1 MDKFGIIQSR
11 GLGDIFISLPIA
23 QYYHTV
29 EQKEIYWP
37 ICEEFILAVEKYVP
51 WVNWLSVKTD
61 KTGLFFSEEPLR
73 LLKKAGVEDYICL
86 YQALTSMPELKKE
99 SSFQFMK
106 FDQSKYLRAG
116 VPFLNKW
123 KLNECF
129 ERDLIKEAEVI
140 RKLTNGKPYV
150 VAHLEGSDYSANIDL
165 SHVTQHGYEI
175 VKLTKDSVASPLD
188 AIGLLEGAEALFLL
202 DSVYANIVDQLQLDV
217 DKYFIPRSHIQLTP
231 VLGSDWTILEPEQ
244 IIKQRTTI
252 FG

>member
-1 MDKFGIIQSR
+1 MEKFGIIQSR
-11 GLGDIFISLPIA
+11 GLGDILIALPIA
-23 QYYHTV
+23 RHYHTQ

-37 ICEEFILAVEKYVP
+37 ICEEFIPAVKKYVP
-51 WVNWLSVKTD
+51 WVNWISVKTD

-73 LLKKAGVEDYICL
+73 LLKKYGVVDYICL

-99 SSFQFMK
+99 PSFQFMK

-123 KLNECF
+123 RLNECF
-129 ERDLIKEAEVI
+129 ERDPIAENQVI
-140 RKLTNGKPYV
+140 RKLTSDKPYV
-150 VAHLEGSDYSANIDL
+150 VAHLEGSDYKANIDL
-165 SHVTQHGYEI
+165 SHLTEHGYELI
-175 VKLTKDSVASPLD
+175 ELTKDTVASPFD
-188 AIGLLEGAEALFLL
+188 AIGLLENAEALFLL
-202 DSVYANIVDQLQLDV
+202 DSVYANMVDQLQIDV

-231 VLGSDWTILEPEQ
+231 VLGSDWTILEAEP